1 MFSRRMIRLLMV
13 SAALSPLAGHSASA
27 QTYPGEDVIV
37 NLQGIPPAPSRSN
50 ERIVLKRPGRHV
62 THVAKATEPAQPSTP
77 SADLP
82 PSPPV
87 AAETPP
93 PAVTE
98 TKHARTK
105 TKHTA
110 PPAEEASTTEQ
121 SGNAVPFSLT
131 GEEEPLGAPSTKVA
145 KAEPPPQHAPAQQP
159 PQQSKSDVLEPGLA
173 KRGAILF
180 EHSAT
185 DPQPSQLDGIKLL
198 AGDLNSALEA
208 GATQIQLEAFGGS
221 PNDKSSDA
229 RRISLKRALAIRQ
242 LLIDNGVP
250 ASRIVTRAM
259 GGTTDGGQPD
269 RVDIY
274 VRSS

>member
-1 MFSRRMIRLLMV
+1 MSGKRIIRLLMV
-13 SAALSPLAGHSASA
+13 SAALSPLAAHSASA
-27 QTYPGEDVIV
+27 QSYPGEDVIV
-37 NLQGIPPAPSRSN
+37 NLGGIPQAPSRSN

-62 THVAKATEPAQPSTP
+62 QHIAKATEPAQPSTP
-77 SADLP
+77 STDLP
-82 PSPPV
+82 SPPPV

-93 PAVTE
+93 PE
-98 TKHARTK
+98 TKHVRTK

-110 PPAEEASTTEQ
+110 PAAEDASAPAQ
-121 SGNAVPFSLT
+121 SGNSVPFSLT

-145 KAEPPPQHAPAQQP
+145 KAEPPAQHIQP

-173 KRGAILF
+173 KQGAITF
-180 EHSAT
+180 DHGAT
-185 DPQPSQLDGIKLL
+185 DPKPSQLNGIKLL
-198 AGDLNSALEA
+198 AGDLNSALE
-208 GATQIQLEAFGGS
+208 GGTTQIQLEAFGGS
-221 PNDKSSDA
+221 PGDKSSDA

-259 GGTTDGGQPD
+259 GGVTDNGPPD

-274 VRSS
+274 IRSS